1 MITPTTTGPLPT
13 PTVDGEPPSH
23 ELNDELGDL
32 LESIETQD
40 LPQAVLSLLQ
50 QVVLP
55 DLLKL
60 TMPHR
65 FATPADC
72 VKPTAIRPADGER
85 GRDLSSPIAQQK
97 PRLSA
102 QDVLGGA
109 VRVSSLSTPA
119 ASLHTPSAASRLMAV
134 APADI
139 STRSV
144 VEAQLTRAGV
154 PLVVNTEARD
164 YLPPE
169 VGDKPVQPAANPPS
183 RSPAVVAAPIDA
195 PGAMRR
201 SMAKSPGELLVTTGL
216 PFANL
221 PSHSPAAAAVP
232 MEASSPMHKPMVQ
245 HPGETLVMAEQPY
258 LRLPFAK
265 NSVVGH
271 VNVSKPSD
279 TSIQL
284 QLAGSSSDITRH
296 LALHLDSAEP
306 NWRLTEDQP
315 SGQQRE
321 RNGRQ
326 HSDDDADDSDSYPGT
341 PKWQG

>member
-1 MITPTTTGPLPT
+1 MITPTTTRPLT
-13 PTVDGEPPSH
+13 APTVDGEP
-23 ELNDELGDL
+23 LTDELDDLL
-32 LESIETQD
+32 LESTETQD

-55 DLLKL
+55 DLVKL
-60 TMPHR
+60 TLSNR
-65 FATPADC
+65 FATAADW
-72 VKPTAIRPADGER
+72 VKPTAIRPPAGDSGRGEN
-85 GRDLSSPIAQQK
+85 LPSFIFQEK
-97 PRLSA
+97 PRSFA
-102 QDVLGGA
+102 QGGPLGVFRDRSVHA
-109 VRVSSLSTPA
+109 PV
-119 ASLHTPSAASRLMAV
+119 ASLFTRSDASGLRAP

-144 VEAQLTRAGV
+144 VEAKLTQAGV
-154 PLVVNTEARD
+154 PLAVSPQAPDQV
-164 YLPPE
+164 PHE
-169 VGDKPVQPAANPPS
+169 VGDRPVEPAATPPS
-183 RSPAVVAAPIDA
+183 RSPAVVAAPMDA
-195 PGAMRR
+195 PGAMHK
-201 SMAKSPGELLVTTGL
+201 SVAPSPGEILVTAEL
-216 PFANL
+216 PVAN
-221 PSHSPAAAAVP
+221 PPNRSSAVAAVP

>member
-1 MITPTTTGPLPT
+1 MITPTTTGPLPA
-13 PTVDGEPPSH
+13 PTVDGEP
-23 ELNDELGDL
+23 LTDELDDL

-55 DLLKL
+55 DLVKL
-60 TMPHR
+60 TLSNR
-65 FATPADC
+65 FATAADC
-72 VKPTAIRPADGER
+72 VKPTANRPPAGDSGRGEN
-85 GRDLSSPIAQQK
+85 LPSFIFQEK
-97 PRLSA
+97 PRSFA
-102 QDVLGGA
+102 QGVPVGVFRDRSV
-109 VRVSSLSTPA
+109 PA
-119 ASLHTPSAASRLMAV
+119 PVALLLTRSDASGLMAV

-201 SMAKSPGELLVTTGL
+201 SMAKSPGELLVTTEL
-216 PFANL
+216 PVANL
-221 PSHSPAAAAVP
+221 PSHSPAAVAAS
-232 MEASSPMHKPMVQ
+232 MEASGTMYKPMPQ
-245 HPGETLVMAEQPY
+245 SPGEMLVIAEQPY

-265 NSVVGH
+265 DGVVGH
-271 VNVSKPSD
+271 INVSKSCD

-284 QLAGSSSDITRH
+284 QLAGSSSDVTRH

-306 NWRLTEDQP
+306 NWRLTDDQP
-315 SGQQRE
+315 SGQQHE
-321 RNGRQ
+321 RNARQ
-326 HSDDDADDSDSYPGT
+326 HSEDDAEDPDAHSGT
-341 PKWQG
+341 PKWQS

>member
-1 MITPTTTGPLPT
+1 MITPTTIGPLPT

-65 FATPADC
+65 FATPADW

-102 QDVLGGA
+102 QDVPGGA

-169 VGDKPVQPAANPPS
+169 VGDKPVQPAAN
-183 RSPAVVAAPIDA
+183 
-195 PGAMRR
+195 
-201 SMAKSPGELLVTTGL
+201 
-216 PFANL
+216 L
-221 PSHSPAAAAVP
+221 PSHSPAAVAAS
-232 MEASSPMHKPMVQ
+232 MEASGPMYKTMPQ
-245 HPGETLVMAEQPY
+245 SPGEMLVIAEQPY

-265 NSVVGH
+265 DGVVGH
-271 VNVSKPSD
+271 INVSKSSD

-284 QLAGSSSDITRH
+284 QLAGSSSDVTRH

-306 NWRLTEDQP
+306 NWRLTDDQP
-315 SGQQRE
+315 SGQQHE
-321 RNGRQ
+321 RNARQ
-326 HSDDDADDSDSYPGT
+326 HSEDDAEDPDAHSGT
-341 PKWQG
+341 PKWQS